1 MTKDTER
8 QIVQHLEQEFS
19 ELIKSLKDLARS
31 VPTELLYRHPPV
43 VSVGENILRSAA
55 VVEQTCGGLTSNL
68 WDDPFE
74 WTLPETLSN
83 PDRIV
88 EYLSEVDAARQR
100 AFSSIQDDSAL
111 TKYISDPN
119 GERLLISLLIE
130 TLIKAAEFRGRAGA
144 IIQPRAATEGRPYS
158 TY

>member
-1 MTKDTER
+1 VAKDTGR
-8 QIVQHLEQEFS
+8 QIVQHVEQEFS
-19 ELIKSLKDLARS
+19 VLIESLKDLVGS
-31 VPTELLYRHPPV
+31 VPPEYIV
-43 VSVGENILRSAA
+43 RSAA

-88 EYLSEVDAARQR
+88 EYLSEVDLARQR

-111 TKYISDPN
+111 TKYISDPS
-119 GERLLISLLIE
+119 GERLLISVLLE
-130 TLIKAAEFRGRAGA
+130 TLVRASEHKGRAVDR
-144 IIQPRAATEGRPYS
+144 INKMFQD
-158 TY
+158 